1 MTVDTVRRCGV
12 FSLAAVIAA
21 CVALAQPST
30 WARESAGDKS
40 SELSPSKEYFRLLDR
55 AWGPEPAEKLDA
67 FLAVREE
74 LKPIFE
80 RYHDG
85 MIQWSLREAGTR
97 PMFSAALFG
106 VFKFRRELDQLLQEK
121 VIDFDDYRRLS
132 ILVYGRW
139 LRAVRDEV
147 PPERHLARSLQELDV
162 GIERHLAHNPP
173 GKARERQALEE
184 RLAAVRHH
192 LACVKHFAFSEADK
206 REVIERIDPRTRA
219 WLEEHRAR
227 VEELDFGV
235 FDTAPPSRE

>member
-1 MTVDTVRRCGV
+1 MRRCGPLGFAV
-12 FSLAAVIAA
+12 VVAAS
-21 CVALAQPST
+21 VALAGPSA
-30 WARESAGDKS
+30 WAQETAGDGRG
-40 SELSPSKEYFRLLDR
+40 ELSPREEYFQLLDR
-55 AWGPEPAEKLDA
+55 AWGPEPPEKLEA
-67 FLAVREE
+67 FLVVREE
-74 LKPIFE
+74 LRPIFE

-85 MIQWSLREAGTR
+85 IIQWSLREAGTR

-147 PPERHLARSLQELDV
+147 PPERHVARALQELDV

-173 GKARERQALEE
+173 ATERERQALEE

-206 REVIERIDPRTRA
+206 REVIERIDPQTSA
-219 WLEEHRAR
+219 WLEQHRDR
-227 VEELDFGV
+227 VEALDFGV